1 MPGTPTTFCGGR
13 TVEDVDNRAEVRD
26 FLTSRRER
34 LSPDQVGLDAG
45 GTRRVKGLRRGEV
58 AVLAGVSVEY
68 FTRLERGNLTGV
80 SEAVLDALSRALRLD
95 EAERTHLFDL
105 ARAANATGSARRK
118 AATPPRLRPG
128 IQRVLDGMS
137 WPAWVRNGC
146 ADFIASNHL
155 ARALYS
161 PVFDDPYRPANTARF
176 AFLNPHARAF
186 YVDWDQT
193 ANDVVA
199 ALHAEA
205 GRNPYDKGLTDLI
218 GELSTR
224 SEDFRTRWAKHNV
237 HFHRSGHKRLH
248 HPVVGTLDLSYEA
261 MEFPTEPGLTLLV
274 YTAEPGTP
282 TADALTLLASWAAT
296 SAHRPQPQETAV
308 AAVGRDDSEDT

>member
-1 MPGTPTTFCGGR
+1 
-13 TVEDVDNRAEVRD
+13 VDNRAEVRD
-26 FLTSRRER
+26 FLISRRER
-34 LSPDQVGLDAG
+34 LTPEQVGLDASG
-45 GTRRVKGLRRGEV
+45 LRRVKGLRRGEV
-58 AVLAGVSVEY
+58 AALAGVSVEY

-80 SEAVLDALSRALRLD
+80 SESVLDAIARALRLD
-95 EAERTHLFDL
+95 QAERTHLFDL
-105 ARAANATGSARRK
+105 ARAANATGPARRR
-118 AATPPRLRPG
+118 AAAPPRLRPG

-137 WPAWVRNGC
+137 WPAWVRNGR
-146 ADFIASNHL
+146 ADFIASNQL

-176 AFLNPHARAF
+176 AFLNPHARIF
-186 YVDWDQT
+186 YVNWEQT

-205 GRNPYDKGLTDLI
+205 GGKPYDKGLTDLV

-237 HFHRSGHKRLH
+237 HFHRTGSKRLH

-296 SAHRPQPQETAV
+296 ADQQPDTEQTTSTATGKDV
-308 AAVGRDDSEDT
+308 TKRT

>member
-1 MPGTPTTFCGGR
+1 MPGTPITFCGGR

-176 AFLNPHARAF
+176 AFLNPRARAF

-237 HFHRSGHKRLH
+237 HS
-248 HPVVGTLDLSYEA
+248 
-261 MEFPTEPGLTLLV
+261 
-274 YTAEPGTP
+274 TAAG
-282 TADALTLLASWAAT
+282 T
-296 SAHRPQPQETAV
+296 SASTIRSWGPWT
-308 AAVGRDDSEDT
+308 

>member
-1 MPGTPTTFCGGR
+1 VG
-13 TVEDVDNRAEVRD
+13 VDNRADVRE

-34 LSPDQVGLDAG
+34 LTPEQVGLDAG
-45 GTRRVKGLRRGEV
+45 GARRVKGLRRGEV
-58 AVLAGVSVEY
+58 AALAGVSVEY
-68 FTRLERGNLTGV
+68 FTRLERGNLAGV
-80 SEAVLDALSRALRLD
+80 SDGVLDALARALRLD
-95 EAERTHLFDL
+95 DAERTHLMDL
-105 ARAANATGSARRK
+105 ARAANATGAARRR
-118 AATPPRLRPG
+118 AATPSRLRPG
-128 IQRVLDGMS
+128 IQRVLDGMA
-137 WPAWVRNGC
+137 WPAWVRNGR
-146 ADFIASNHL
+146 ADFVASNHL

-176 AFLNPHARAF
+176 AFLNPRAKAF
-186 YVDWDQT
+186 YVDWNRT
-193 ANDVVA
+193 AGDVVA

-205 GRNPYDKGLTDLI
+205 GRNPYDKGLTDLV

-224 SEDFRTRWAKHNV
+224 SEDFRSRWAKHNV
-237 HFHRSGHKRLH
+237 HFHRTGAKRLH

-296 SAHRPQPQETAV
+296 TGHPVE
-308 AAVGRDDSEDT
+308 AAEPG